1 LIIGVTGN
9 SMQDELQEFT
19 DSGADLVIT
28 KPMKPNILDYLI
40 EFAQLCQCNSN
51 ADRQISVDNDGRLLW
66 TNRKKSVF

>member
-1 LIIGVTGN
+1 
-9 SMQDELQEFT
+9 MQDELQEFT